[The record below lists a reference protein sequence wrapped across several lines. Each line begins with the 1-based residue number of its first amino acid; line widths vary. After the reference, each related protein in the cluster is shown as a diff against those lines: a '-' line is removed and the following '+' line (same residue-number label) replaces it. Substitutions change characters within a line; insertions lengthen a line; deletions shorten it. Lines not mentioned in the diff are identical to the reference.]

1 MVLEVL
7 WNPRGDYGFNRCL
20 ERTRTTTTPPTKTN
34 TLHYGT
40 NQKNSL
46 FCCVCFSSRLSYH
59 FCLLYIFFCVGKEWR
74 EFFELYAFLL
84 SALVKG
90 EHVGH
95 SQFWWEEEILTL
107 VADQGLNFFPF
118 LFDCLYFNGN
128 VGAGS
133 DFLSSFEIFWKK
145 WMIPNKLDPLCRP
158 SMGRRRPS
166 WTTNKGLP
174 FGHDPRIFRWNANPP
189 YWYYTWTPPRVKFVC
204 IMRGGTRWWPDVMCS

>member
-1 MVLEVL
+1 MVLIDVWREHEQQRPHPQRRTHYTTVRTKRTLYFVVFVL
-7 WNPRGDYGFNRCL
+7 VPVYS
-20 ERTRTTTTPPTKTN
+20 TTFV
-34 TLHYGT
+34 
-40 NQKNSL
+40 
-46 FCCVCFSSRLSYH
+46 FC
-59 FCLLYIFFCVGKEWR
+59 IFFVLEKSGESFLKFTFFSFRLWWKEST
-74 EFFELYAFLL
+74 FGY
-84 SALVKG
+84 
-90 EHVGH
+90 

>member
-1 MVLEVL
+1 MVLIDVWREHEQQRPHPQRRTHYTTVRTKRTLYFVVFVL
-7 WNPRGDYGFNRCL
+7 VPVYS
-20 ERTRTTTTPPTKTN
+20 TTFV
-34 TLHYGT
+34 
-40 NQKNSL
+40 
-46 FCCVCFSSRLSYH
+46 FC
-59 FCLLYIFFCVGKEWR
+59 IFFVLEKSGESFLKFALFSFRFWWKESPFGYSR
-74 EFFELYAFLL
+74 
-84 SALVKG
+84 
-90 EHVGH
+90 
-95 SQFWWEEEILTL
+95 FWWEEEILTL
-107 VADQGLNFFPF
+107 VADQGLHFFPF

>member
-1 MVLEVL
+1 MVLIDVWREHEQQRPHPQRRTHYTTVRTKRTLYFVVFVL
-7 WNPRGDYGFNRCL
+7 VPVYP
-20 ERTRTTTTPPTKTN
+20 TTFV
-34 TLHYGT
+34 
-40 NQKNSL
+40 
-46 FCCVCFSSRLSYH
+46 FC
-59 FCLLYIFFCVGKEWR
+59 IFFVLEKSGESFLKFALFSFRFWWKESPFGYSR
-74 EFFELYAFLL
+74 
-84 SALVKG
+84 
-90 EHVGH
+90 
-95 SQFWWEEEILTL
+95 FWWEEEILTL

>member
-1 MVLEVL
+1 MVLIDVWREHEQQRPHPQRRTHYTTVRTKRTLYFVVFVL
-7 WNPRGDYGFNRCL
+7 VPVYP
-20 ERTRTTTTPPTKTN
+20 TTFV
-34 TLHYGT
+34 
-40 NQKNSL
+40 
-46 FCCVCFSSRLSYH
+46 FC
-59 FCLLYIFFCVGKEWR
+59 IFFVLEKSGESFLKFALFSFRFWWKESPFGYSR
-74 EFFELYAFLL
+74 
-84 SALVKG
+84 
-90 EHVGH
+90 
-95 SQFWWEEEILTL
+95 FWWEEEILTL

-133 DFLSSFEIFWKK
+133 GFLSSFEIFWKK

>member
-7 WNPRGDYGFNRCL
+7 WNPRGDCGFNRCL

-59 FCLLYIFFCVGKEWR
+59 FCLLYIFCVGKEWR
-74 EFFELYAFLL
+74 EFFLKFTFFSFRLWWKESTF
-84 SALVKG
+84 
-90 EHVGH
+90 GH

-133 DFLSSFEIFWKK
+133 DFLSSFEIFWKNGWFQTNWTLCAVLRWEGVVLPGLRTK
-145 WMIPNKLDPLCRP
+145 GYPLGTVHGY
-158 SMGRRRPS
+158 S
-166 WTTNKGLP
+166 
-174 FGHDPRIFRWNANPP
+174 
-189 YWYYTWTPPRVKFVC
+189 
-204 IMRGGTRWWPDVMCS
+204 GGTPIHPIDITHGLHRASSLYV